1 MSVCLCV
8 YVWVGGGKKRV
19 GSLLYLSI
27 CVGVIL
33 KVSEVCSF
41 VTCMYVRGDMI
52 RLGSRYIVISM

>member
-1 MSVCLCV
+1 M
-8 YVWVGGGKKRV
+8 

-52 RLGSRYIVISM
+52 RLGLVKIISM